1 MIGRKEEILICDWSV
16 SGHVLCA
23 YCGCPP
29 AKHEKVKVDRKRG
42 RSEDGDGLECEDDI
56 DRMSD
61 R

>member
-1 MIGRKEEILICDWSV
+1 MLMCDWSV

-42 RSEDGDGLECEDDI
+42 RESEDGDGLECEDDI